1 MLGEVTG
8 TITAL
13 KNEFLELREYA
24 TGNWLEA
31 PQAMLVFKN
40 AAVAAGDA
48 TGKLRQGLCCTNLL
62 KARVPLPPDGFIPW
76 PQ

>member
-48 TGKLRQGLCCTNLL
+48 TGKLRQGL
-62 KARVPLPPDGFIPW
+62 
-76 PQ
+76 